1 MRPAEH
7 RRGILTAVS
16 FTVLT
21 VSAACHGQTAE
32 EVDSTSAVAVKAVP
46 ATRGTIRAAVHATGI
61 VNPAAGAEL
70 VVVAPGS
77 ARIAE
82 MPHAA
87 GDRVRHGD
95 VLVRFEMPA
104 AAADVQKQQ
113 AELARAEAALENAK
127 SAQARARELF
137 DRGVAARKEVED
149 ANRSLADAAAAV
161 AEARASLAAAHT
173 VAARAAVRATF
184 NGIIAKRYHN
194 PGDLVE
200 ATASDPVLRVIDPDR
215 LEVVASVALADASR
229 VEVGARARLVSV
241 PTTTPAVELKVLS
254 RPAAVDPGT
263 ATVPV
268 RLAFSGP
275 VQVPVGS
282 PAQVDIEAE
291 QHRDVVLVPG
301 VAIVREGEETAV
313 FVASEGKAHRR
324 PVRVGLTDGTSV
336 EIVSGVTAGERVII
350 DGQAGLPDNAAVIEG
365 PSPKETTRDTPAEK
379 DGPK

>member
-1 MRPAEH
+1 VRLGTR
-7 RRGILTAVS
+7 RRGILTAVP
-16 FTVLT
+16 FCVLT
-21 VSAACHGQTAE
+21 LGAACHGQTAE
-32 EVDSTSAVAVKAVP
+32 EVESTSAVTVKTVP
-46 ATRGTIRAAVHATGI
+46 ATRGTIRGVVHATGI

-82 MPHAA
+82 MPYAA

-104 AAADVQKQQ
+104 AAADVQRQE

-127 SAQARARELF
+127 AAQARARELF
-137 DRGVAARKEVED
+137 DRGVAARREVED
-149 ANRSLADAAAAV
+149 ANRSLADASAGV
-161 AEARASLAAAHT
+161 AGARASLAAAQT

-215 LEVVASVALADASR
+215 LEVVASVPLADASR
-229 VEVGARARLVSV
+229 VEIGARARLVSA
-241 PTTTPAVELKVLS
+241 PAGPRVVELKVLS
-254 RPAAVDPGT
+254 RPAAVDSGT

-268 RLAFSGP
+268 RLAFAVP
-275 VQVPVGS
+275 VQVPVGA

-291 QHRDVVLVPG
+291 QHQDVVLVPA
-301 VAIVREGEETAV
+301 VALVREGEETAV
-313 FVASEGKAHRR
+313 FVAREGKAHRR
-324 PVRVGLTDGTSV
+324 PIQVGLTDGTSV
-336 EIVSGVTAGERVII
+336 EVVSGVTVGERVIV

-365 PSPKETTRDTPAEK
+365 PTLKATTPDTPAEK